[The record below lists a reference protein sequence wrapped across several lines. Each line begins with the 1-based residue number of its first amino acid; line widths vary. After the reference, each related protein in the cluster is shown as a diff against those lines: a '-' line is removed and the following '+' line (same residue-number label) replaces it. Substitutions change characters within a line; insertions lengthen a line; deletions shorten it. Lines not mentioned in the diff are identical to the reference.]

1 MTSVN
6 TTNSTLFSDRAD
18 FENASRG
25 FIDSLKPCTIRACD
39 GNVVWDNAQYSFLE
53 DECPGS
59 VNPSLWR
66 QAQLCYKQGLFEVA
80 RGIYQIRGF
89 DLSNMTVVEGKEG
102 VIVIDPLISAE
113 CAAAA
118 LALYRQHRGN
128 RKVTGLIYSH
138 SHVDHFGGAA
148 GVLPSYSLANG
159 SSTEPVSIPILAPEH
174 FMDEAISE
182 NIFAGPA
189 MRRRAAFMFG
199 NRLVKGSHGQ
209 VSSGLGLTS
218 SSGTTGLIP
227 PNVDIKLTGEEHV
240 LDGVRIIFQMVP
252 GTEAPAEIN
261 LYFPEQRALCISE
274 CATHCMHNIGTLRG
288 AQVRD
293 AKAWSKYLDESL
305 ALFGNRSDVL
315 FASHHWPTWGQ
326 DKLIQLIS
334 EQRDLYAYLHDQTCR
349 MMNLGFTGTQIAERL
364 ELPRSLQEAWHIKG
378 YYGSLSHNV
387 KAIYQRYMTW
397 FDGNAAHLWQHP
409 PENEAKRYVDCMGG
423 VDNVVR
429 MALEYRDKG
438 DLRFA
443 ATLLDHAL
451 FTEPTPAAREASAS
465 VFEMLGFG
473 AENAI
478 WRNFY
483 LTRAQDIRNRVEFQI
498 SKPAEVQP
506 INPFLSVDDWLDCV
520 SIQLDGSRVDGENLS
535 IDILM
540 SDENCCWTLSL
551 SNGALTYRKRPI
563 EQASHGRADLVLN
576 LNKSQLA
583 DVLQGDLQVI
593 EQSEGDLSVL
603 SRLLGYLSIGI
614 KGRPRL

>member
-1 MTSVN
+1 MAPADN
-6 TTNSTLFSDRAD
+6 KNSASFSDRED

-25 FIDSLKPCTIRACD
+25 FIDSLKPCTIRAGD
-39 GNVVWDNAQYSFLE
+39 GNVVWDNDQYSFLE
-53 DECPGS
+53 DKCPGT

-80 RGIYQIRGF
+80 RGIYQVRGF
-89 DLSNMTVVEGKEG
+89 DLSNMTVVEGQQG

-148 GVLPSYSLANG
+148 GVLPSYG
-159 SSTEPVSIPILAPEH
+159 ESSTTEPVSIPILAPEH

-199 NRLVKGSHGQ
+199 NRLVKGSQGQ

-240 LDGVRIIFQMVP
+240 LDGVRIVFQMVP

-305 ALFGNRSDVL
+305 ALFGNKSDVL

-326 DKLIQLIS
+326 EKLIQLIS

-349 MMNLGFTGTQIAERL
+349 MMNLGLTGSQIAERL
-364 ELPRSLQEAWHIKG
+364 QLPTSLQKAWHIKG

-423 VDNVVR
+423 VESVVGK
-429 MALEYRDKG
+429 ALAYRDDG

-451 FTEPTPAAREASAS
+451 FTEPTPAVREASAS
-465 VFEMLGFG
+465 VFERLGYG

-483 LTRAQDIRNRVEFQI
+483 LTRAQDIRNKVEFHI

-506 INPFLSVDDWLDCV
+506 INPFLSVADWLDCI
-520 SIQLDGSRVDGENLS
+520 SIQLDGSRVNGENIT

-540 SDENCCWTLSL
+540 PDEKCRWTLSL
-551 SNGALTYRKRPI
+551 SNGALTYREKPI
-563 EQASHGRADLVLN
+563 EQDSQQPADLILN
-576 LNKSQLA
+576 LTKGQLA
-583 DVLQGDLQVI
+583 EVLQGDLQVI
-593 EQSEGDLSVL
+593 EQAEGDLSVL
-603 SRLLGYLSIGI
+603 SKLLGFLSIVI
-614 KGRPRL
+614 RGRPML